1 MTETDLMNS
10 IRVALSEK
18 GCTVFRCNV
27 GKIKTA
33 DGRYFDTGLPVGY
46 SDLFGFKPGGQVFFI
61 ETKMHPR
68 KPTEEQSKF
77 ITAVKK
83 KGALAGV
90 AYSVEEALQI
100 IEEDEYSRYLKL
112 GYDDIYSFPEYMERI
127 KNESINRR

>member
-46 SDLFGFKPGGQVFFI
+46 SDLFGFKPGGQVFLLKRKCTL
-61 ETKMHPR
+61 ET
-68 KPTEEQSKF
+68 
-77 ITAVKK
+77 
-83 KGALAGV
+83 
-90 AYSVEEALQI
+90 
-100 IEEDEYSRYLKL
+100 D
-112 GYDDIYSFPEYMERI
+112 
-127 KNESINRR
+127 RRTKQVYNGG